1 MRFGRKKYTLGQRAG
16 YRALRAVFYP
26 LSLLPLRALYVISD
40 GLALLACD
48 VIRYRRRV
56 VRDNLRNAFP
66 EMPDKERRRIE
77 RGFYRFLGDYI
88 VETVKMVSMSE
99 KQIRRRVRM
108 EGLEQPCDALRRGRD
123 VTLML
128 GHYCNWEWVS
138 SLPLH
143 FAPDTVCAQVYHHLH
158 SRAMDEVFMKIRTRF
173 DANNIEMADIMR
185 RLIGWKRQG
194 IPTVTGFIADQCP
207 GLDIHLFVDFLNHD
221 TGVYTGPERI
231 AGFLDSEVLFCHM
244 SRPRRGEYVLKFVPV
259 TSEPKKIP
267 TFDMTRRYFE
277 LLEDNIREAPEYWL
291 WSHRRWKRTRADFM
305 EHWGDRAEGMLSR
318 L

>member
-1 MRFGRKKYTLGQRAG
+1 MKFTDRIQYCVIYAIFWCISLIPLKILYAFSDLGAWFLHSVAG
-16 YRALRAVFYP
+16 
-26 LSLLPLRALYVISD
+26 
-40 GLALLACD
+40 
-48 VIRYRRRV
+48 YRRRV
-56 VRDNLRNAFP
+56 VHDNLTSSFP
-66 EMPDKERRRIE
+66 EKSGEEIEIIERR
-77 RGFYRFLGDYI
+77 FYNFLTDYAFETI
-88 VETVKMVSMSE
+88 KMLTMSRKTVMRRLRVENAEVVN
-99 KQIRRRVRM
+99 
-108 EGLEQPCDALRRGRD
+108 DAVARGRS

-231 AGFLDSEVLFCHM
+231 AGFLDSEVLFCHI